1 MRHGGR
7 QFAIVVAACT
17 ACLPMVRGQ
26 TTATA
31 DAAKVSAWATGG
43 ASGTAKPT
51 DPDGKPAAAAASPAV
66 AYWQAPPLPAA
77 VIQGGTIPPGWQP
90 QAIPYQGVGP
100 DGRVITQYFA
110 PTYTFTY
117 QVGPPVLA
125 VLPPAPAVNRRQ
137 VPVYR
142 SPQPYG
148 VAPAPYAVGG
158 NYPAPAVPPMAAQ
171 APPTVTRYAPP
182 PPQPVGQPPAGW
194 MPSTAAPPP
203 TIAAPPPPTAGWAA
217 AALPAAGVAA
227 AAATPPPAAIMPPP
241 TAAPPTVAIGPAD
254 ASPAMQPV
262 AAPPPTVPVSR
273 SRLWRVVG
281 VQDGDTVTCL
291 DDLNQQRKIGLA
303 DIDAPEITQDYGK
316 ASREALAGMVFGR
329 TVEVVDG
336 AAAATGGPTARL
348 FVDGLDVSRQM
359 IATGNAWQDPS
370 SQDRALGTDQAQAK
384 AAKLGLWADPAPTPP
399 WQYRGQG
406 GP

>member
-1 MRHGGR
+1 MRHRGR
-7 QFAIVVAACT
+7 QLALVMVACT
-17 ACLPMVRGQ
+17 ACLPTVRGQ
-26 TTATA
+26 TAAPA
-31 DAAKVSAWATGG
+31 DAAKVSAWSTGG
-43 ASGTAKPT
+43 GSGTAKPT
-51 DPDGKPAAAAASPAV
+51 DSDGKPAAASPPSSV

-90 QAIPYQGVGP
+90 QAIPYQGIGP

-125 VLPPAPAVNRRQ
+125 VPQAPPVNRRQ
-137 VPVYR
+137 TPVYR
-142 SPQPYG
+142 SPQLYG
-148 VAPAPYAVGG
+148 AAPAPYAAGW
-158 NYPAPAVPPMAAQ
+158 NYQAPTAPPATAQ
-171 APPTVTRYAPP
+171 APPATVARYAPAPAP
-182 PPQPVGQPPAGW
+182 PPVMQPAAPPMGW
-194 MPSTAAPPP
+194 MPSNAPPPP
-203 TIAAPPPPTAGWAA
+203 TIAAPAPPAAGWAA

-227 AAATPPPAAIMPPP
+227 AAAATPPTASIAPADAAPAMQAVTAPPPAA
-241 TAAPPTVAIGPAD
+241 G
-254 ASPAMQPV
+254 
-262 AAPPPTVPVSR
+262 VPR

-291 DDLNQQRKIGLA
+291 DDLNQQRKIALA

-316 ASREALAGMVFGR
+316 AAREALAGMVFGR

-336 AAAATGGPTARL
+336 AAAAAGSPTARL
-348 FVDGLDVSRQM
+348 YVDGLDVSRQM

-370 SQDRALGTDQAQAK
+370 SQDGSLGTDQSQAK
-384 AAKLGLWADPAPTPP
+384 AAKLGLWTDPAPTPP

-406 GP
+406 QP

>member
-1 MRHGGR
+1 MRIGGR
-7 QFAIVVAACT
+7 QFALVVVACT
-17 ACLPMVRGQ
+17 ACMPVVRGQ
-26 TTATA
+26 TPGSA
-31 DAAKVSAWATGG
+31 DAAKVSAWSTGG

-51 DPDGKPAAAAASPAV
+51 DPDGKPAAAAAAPAV

-90 QAIPYQGVGP
+90 QAIPYQGVSP

-125 VLPPAPAVNRRQ
+125 VPQAPTVNRRQ

-142 SPQPYG
+142 SPQAYG
-148 VAPAPYAVGG
+148 VAPAPYVTGP
-158 NYPAPAVPPMAAQ
+158 NYPAPPVPPLAAQ
-171 APPTVTRYAPP
+171 GPPPTVARYAPAVQP
-182 PPQPVGQPPAGW
+182 PVMQQAAPPAGW
-194 MPSTAAPPP
+194 MPSTAAPPA
-203 TIAAPPPPTAGWAA
+203 IVAPPPAAAGWASA
-217 AALPAAGVAA
+217 AVPAAGVVAA
-227 AAATPPPAAIMPPP
+227 AAAPSP
-241 TAAPPTVAIGPAD
+241 TASIAPAPAD
-254 ASPAMQPV
+254 AAPAMQPV
-262 AAPPPTVPVSR
+262 AAPPPTVAVPR

-291 DDLNQQRKIGLA
+291 DDLNQQRRIGLA
-303 DIDAPEITQDYGK
+303 DIDAPEIAQDYGK
-316 ASREALAGMVFGR
+316 NSREALAGLVFGR
-329 TVEVVDG
+329 TVEAVDG
-336 AAAATGGPTARL
+336 PAATGGPTARL

-359 IATGNAWQDPS
+359 VATGNAWQDPS
-370 SQDRALGTDQAQAK
+370 SQDRSLGTDQSQAK

>member
-1 MRHGGR
+1 MRYGGR
-7 QFAIVVAACT
+7 QFAIVVAACAT
-17 ACLPMVRGQ
+17 CLPMARGQ
-26 TTATA
+26 TPANA
-31 DAAKVSAWATGG
+31 DAAKVSAWSTGG
-43 ASGTAKPT
+43 GSGTAKPT
-51 DPDGKPAAAAASPAV
+51 DPDGKPAAATASPAV

-90 QAIPYQGVGP
+90 QAIPYQGIGP

-125 VLPPAPAVNRRQ
+125 VPQPAAVNRRQ
-137 VPVYR
+137 MPAYA

-148 VAPAPYAVGG
+148 VAPSPYATGL
-158 NYPAPAVPPMAAQ
+158 NYQAPAAPPVTAQ
-171 APPTVTRYAPP
+171 APPTTVARHAPP
-182 PPQPVGQPPAGW
+182 PTVPQPVVQPAAPPAGW
-194 MPSTAAPPP
+194 MPSTAPPP
-203 TIAAPPPPTAGWAA
+203 AIAAPAPPAAGWAA

-227 AAATPPPAAIMPPP
+227 AATMPPP
-241 TAAPPTVAIGPAD
+241 TAAIAPAD
-254 ASPAMQPV
+254 ATPAMQSV
-262 AAPPPTVPVSR
+262 AAPPPTVAVPR

-329 TVEVVDG
+329 TVEAVDG

-359 IATGNAWQDPS
+359 VATGNAWPDPS
-370 SQDRALGTDQAQAK
+370 SQDRSLGTEQAQAK

-406 GP
+406 GQ

>member
-7 QFAIVVAACT
+7 QFAIVVVACT

-26 TTATA
+26 ATANA
-31 DAAKVSAWATGG
+31 DAAKVSAWSTGG
-43 ASGTAKPT
+43 GSGTAKPT

-100 DGRVITQYFA
+100 DGRVVTQYFA

-125 VLPPAPAVNRRQ
+125 VPPTPAVNRRQ

-142 SPQPYG
+142 SPQAYG
-148 VAPAPYAVGG
+148 VAPAPYAAGP
-158 NYPAPAVPPMAAQ
+158 NYQAPAVPPVTAQ
-171 APPTVTRYAPP
+171 APPPTVARYAPP
-182 PPQPVGQPPAGW
+182 VPPPVMQQAAPAAGW
-194 MPSTAAPPP
+194 MPSTAAPPAIVDPAP
-203 TIAAPPPPTAGWAA
+203 TAAGWAA
-217 AALPAAGVAA
+217 AAVPAAGVAA
-227 AAATPPPAAIMPPP
+227 AAATPSP
-241 TAAPPTVAIGPAD
+241 TASIAPAD
-254 ASPAMQPV
+254 ATPAMQPV
-262 AAPPPTVPVSR
+262 AAPPPTVAVPR

-303 DIDAPEITQDYGK
+303 DIDAPEIAQDYGK
-316 ASREALAGMVFGR
+316 TSREALAGMVFGR
-329 TVEVVDG
+329 TVEAVDG
-336 AAAATGGPTARL
+336 PAGTGGPTARL

-359 IATGNAWQDPS
+359 VATGNAWQDPS
-370 SQDRALGTDQAQAK
+370 SQDRSLGNDQAQAK
-384 AAKLGLWADPAPTPP
+384 GAKLGLWTDPAPTPP